1 MLNVDNFHQVNF
13 PGGEG
18 SYNNQEIPP
27 QGDNTTGPFLVQVSS
42 CQFDLLINRM

>member
-1 MLNVDNFHQVNF
+1 MLNVENFHQVNF

-18 SYNNQEIPP
+18 SYNNQELPP
-27 QGDNTTGPFLVQVSS
+27 HDDNTGPFLVQVSN